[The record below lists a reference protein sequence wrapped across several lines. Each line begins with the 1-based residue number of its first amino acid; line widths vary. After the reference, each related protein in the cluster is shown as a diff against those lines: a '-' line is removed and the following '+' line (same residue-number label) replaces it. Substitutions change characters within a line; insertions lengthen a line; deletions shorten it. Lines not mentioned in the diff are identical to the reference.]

1 MCKPIPETV
10 ELRRL
15 PATAPSAGYK
25 VDGHTEISN
34 YRAGEHVLR
43 RQFHRFRLP
52 LPQPPMIVINHNTRC
67 PACHVEMR
75 IAVGT
80 PITGRPPHRSVHA
93 DFPDTAPTSG
103 V

>member
-34 YRAGEHVLR
+34 YRAGGHVLR

-52 LPQPPMIVINHNTRC
+52 QQL
-67 PACHVEMR
+67 
-75 IAVGT
+75 
-80 PITGRPPHRSVHA
+80 
-93 DFPDTAPTSG
+93 
-103 V
+103 